1 MQTMTQ
7 RFTLEL
13 RRLKFESHGNCVS
26 CKYPFTVGDTSHLGY
41 GFDDTPLYVCDNCKD
56 QLKET
61 AVRHVFSQHP
71 YTVPEPSSKL
81 WRYMD
86 FTKYVS
92 LLSSRGL
99 YFTRTDCFEDIF
111 EGAKGLKKRKD
122 GWDSHYLEFFRSAIR
137 NPPDGVE
144 CKLSDSDVEEQ
155 AQKLLRDL
163 EEGGEDH
170 KKRTFVSCWHESEHE
185 SEAMWR
191 LYSTFLA
198 NAVAVRTSYQSLYLS
213 LDRDPSI
220 AIGRIKYI
228 DLKNSYAGVN
238 DAFWRKR
245 KSFEHERE
253 VRALLSDYGT
263 QDLGKIVR
271 CNLEVLIEEV
281 LVSPKAPGWFVHLVN
296 DVNEKFGLNVKVS
309 PSELNEIPFF

>member
-1 MQTMTQ
+1 MQKMTK

-13 RRLKFESHGNCVS
+13 RRLKHESHGNCVS
-26 CKYPFTVGDTSHLGY
+26 CNYPFTAGDTSHLGY
-41 GFDDTPLYVCDNCKD
+41 GFDDTPLYVCNGCKD

-61 AVRHVFSQHP
+61 AVRNVFSQRP
-71 YTVPEPSSKL
+71 YAVPEPSSRL

-137 NPPDGVE
+137 NPPEKVKCE
-144 CKLSDSDVEEQ
+144 LSDIDIEEQ

-163 EEGGEDH
+163 EVGGENH
-170 KKRTFVSCWHESEHE
+170 KRRTFVSCWHESEHE

-198 NAVAVRTSYQSLYLS
+198 NAVAVRTSYQSLYIS
-213 LDRDPSI
+213 LDRDPLI

-253 VRALLSDYGT
+253 VRALLSDYDT
-263 QDLGKIVR
+263 QDLGKIVK
-271 CNLEVLIEEV
+271 CNLEILIEEV
-281 LVSPKAPGWFVHLVN
+281 LVSPKAPDWFIHLVN
-296 DVNEKFGLNVKVS
+296 DVNEKFGLKVKVS
-309 PSELNEIPFF
+309 PSELNEVPFF

>member
-1 MQTMTQ
+1 MQAMTQ
-7 RFTLEL
+7 RLTLEL
-13 RRLKFESHGNCVS
+13 RRLSFESHSNCVS
-26 CKYPFTVGDTSHLGY
+26 CGYAFAEGDTSHLGY
-41 GFDDTPLYVCDNCKD
+41 GFVNRPLYVCDSCIN

-61 AVRHVFSQHP
+61 AVRHAFSQRP
-71 YTVPEPSSKL
+71 YAVPEPSSKL

-99 YFTRTDCFEDIF
+99 YFTRTDCFEDMF
-111 EGAKGLKKRKD
+111 EGAKGLQKRKG
-122 GWDSHYLEFFRSAIR
+122 GWDSHYLEFFRSAIK
-137 NPPDGVE
+137 NPPDGFE

-155 AQKLLRDL
+155 AQKLLLDL
-163 EEGGEDH
+163 EIGGEDH
-170 KKRTFVSCWHESEHE
+170 KKSTFVSCWHESEHE

-191 LYSTFLA
+191 LYSTSLT
-198 NAVAVRTSYQSLYLS
+198 NAVAVRTTYQSLYLS

-238 DAFWRKR
+238 NAFWRKR
-245 KSFEHERE
+245 KSFEYERE
-253 VRALLSDYGT
+253 VRALITDYGT
-263 QDLGKIVR
+263 QELGKVVK
-271 CNLEVLIEEV
+271 CNLEVLMEEV
-281 LVSPKAPGWFVHLVN
+281 FVSPKAPDWFAHLIN

-309 PSELNEIPFF
+309 ASELSEIPFF